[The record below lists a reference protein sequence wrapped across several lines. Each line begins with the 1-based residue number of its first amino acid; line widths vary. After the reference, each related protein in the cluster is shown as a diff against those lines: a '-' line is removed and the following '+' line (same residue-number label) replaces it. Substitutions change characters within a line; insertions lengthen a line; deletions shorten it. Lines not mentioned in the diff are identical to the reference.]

1 MIQSNSSSTE
11 IRLQSFFPANQ
22 LHSKDKQK
30 DGEVRTIEI
39 QTATS
44 YHLMHCYSCTELLI
58 IILKG
63 IASKLFMHY
72 GVAKQ
77 HMNPGS
83 LLT

>member
-1 MIQSNSSSTE
+1 MIRCSLSSTE

-22 LHSKDKQK
+22 SHSKDIQK
-30 DGEVRTIEI
+30 DDEVRTIEI
-39 QTATS
+39 QTVTS
-44 YHLMHCYSCTELLI
+44 YHLMHCYSFTELLI